1 MTVKLWS
8 LQILRFFAALGV
20 VSAHALWFA
29 RNATGQESVLFD
41 LGNAI
46 GQAGVDVFFVLSGVI
61 IATIAPGMRPRDFAF
76 KRLRRIYP
84 IYLVLVV
91 PWLAIAAWSGAL
103 HWRGLLS
110 TLTLWPV
117 TDRITDPASPVA
129 WTLCFEMLFYACA
142 TAVLWRRWMLI
153 VLLAAYMV
161 ALFAP
166 ISALLQFGGSPLC
179 LEFLAGVALAQLP
192 RRRWMR
198 LALPLGLALLVACA
212 FLPIRPQDAQL
223 VVTDVRDQWLRV
235 AAWGAPAALIVW
247 GTLQFDAKPGL
258 LSYLGDAS
266 YSLYLCHPLILMLW
280 IVGLAKLLPAVPP
293 DLLSTSG
300 IVLCVLASWRI
311 HEAIEKPLLN
321 AFRPGPPKEVLASA

>member
-1 MTVKLWS
+1 VKLWS

-29 RNATGQESVLFD
+29 RNATGQGGALFD
-41 LGNAI
+41 IGNAL

-61 IATIAPGMRPRDFAF
+61 IATIAPAMRPEDFAF

-91 PWLAIAAWSGAL
+91 PWLAIAAWSGTL
-103 HWRGLLS
+103 PWRGVLS

-117 TDRITDPASPVA
+117 TDRITDPLSPVA

-142 TAVLWRRWMLI
+142 TLVLWRRWMLV
-153 VLLAAYMV
+153 VLLAAYGV
-161 ALFAP
+161 ALLAP
-166 ISALLQFGGSPLC
+166 VSALAQFVGSPLC
-179 LEFLAGVALAQLP
+179 LEFLAGVGLAQLP
-192 RRRWMR
+192 KRRWMR
-198 LALPLGLALLVACA
+198 LALPLGVALLVAGA

-223 VVTDVRDQWLRV
+223 VVSDVHNQWLRV

-280 IVGLAKLLPAVPP
+280 IVGLAKVLPGAPP

-300 IVLCVLASWRI
+300 VVLCVLASWRV

-321 AFRPGPPKEVLASA
+321 AFRPRSPRDALASA